1 MSDMNEMFRKECE
14 DLGID
19 YEKFPYDF
27 SEGSSIHYPTIIAAM
42 MWILK
47 KRQDKAL
54 MEV

>member
-27 SEGSSIHYPTIIAAM
+27 SEGSSIRYPTIIAAM

-54 MEV
+54 MGV